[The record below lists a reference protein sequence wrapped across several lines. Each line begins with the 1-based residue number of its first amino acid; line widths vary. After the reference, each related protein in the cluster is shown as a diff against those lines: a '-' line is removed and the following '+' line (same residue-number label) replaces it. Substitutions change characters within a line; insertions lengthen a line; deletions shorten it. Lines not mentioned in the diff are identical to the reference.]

1 MLVRDRDSA
10 LPMGPYRVLDLTEG
24 GMNWCGKVLADLG
37 ADVIKIEAP
46 EGSATRRMGPFYDGQ
61 EDPERSLYWYAYC
74 LNKRGITLNLDSLDG
89 RRIFKDLAA
98 GADFVLESFR
108 PGHMSDLGI
117 GYETLSRTNPGLV
130 MTSII
135 PFGQTGPYSQY
146 TATDIV
152 SWSMGGMQCVTGDD
166 DRPPV
171 RISFP
176 QAELQAGAQA
186 AAGSMVAFWHR
197 QRTGEGQHVDV
208 SMQVAI
214 VWTLMNA
221 TSFPQLHGTNVERA
235 GAHRKS
241 GSLEIRAVYAC
252 RDGFV
257 SVLLLGASLPPLIRW
272 MKEDGFATDV
282 TETPAWAVV
291 RLSNLGEQLEADFKD
306 FQEQVEAF
314 FATKS
319 KAELYKRAISDRI
332 LLTPCNDVEDIWE
345 DPQLRARDFWVDV
358 YQPQVKKTVTTLG
371 PFVKLSET
379 PIATRFPAPIKGEH
393 NEEIYL
399 AEMRLTRER
408 LAELGRLGIV

>member
-1 MLVRDRDSA
+1 MPVRDWDSA

-46 EGSATRRMGPFYDGQ
+46 KGSATRRLGPFYDGQ

-74 LNKRGITLNLDSLDG
+74 LNKRGITLNLDSHDG

-98 GADFVLESFR
+98 GAEFVLESFR
-108 PGHMSDLGI
+108 PGYMSDLGI
-117 GYETLSRTNPGLV
+117 GYETLSQINPGLV
-130 MTSII
+130 MTSIT

-152 SWSMGGMQCVTGDD
+152 AWSMGGMQYVTGDD

-171 RISFP
+171 RIGFP

-208 SMQVAI
+208 SMQVTV

-235 GAHRKS
+235 GAYRKR
-241 GSLEIRAVYAC
+241 GSVDVRAVYAC

-257 SVLLLGASLPPLIRW
+257 SVLLGSASLPPLIRW
-272 MKEDGFATDV
+272 MKEDGFARDL
-282 TETPAWAVV
+282 TETPEWLRTDIDDIK
-291 RLSNLGEQLEADFKD
+291 RLDHTFKD
-306 FQEQVEAF
+306 FQEQVGAF
-314 FATKS
+314 FSTKS
-319 KAELYKRAISDRI
+319 KAELYERAISDRI
-332 LLTPCNDVEDIWE
+332 LLAPCNDVADIWE

-358 YQPQVKKTVTTLG
+358 YQPEVKKTVTTLG

-379 PIATRFPAPIKGEH
+379 PIATRLPAPIKGEH

-399 AEMRLTRER
+399 AEMGLTRER